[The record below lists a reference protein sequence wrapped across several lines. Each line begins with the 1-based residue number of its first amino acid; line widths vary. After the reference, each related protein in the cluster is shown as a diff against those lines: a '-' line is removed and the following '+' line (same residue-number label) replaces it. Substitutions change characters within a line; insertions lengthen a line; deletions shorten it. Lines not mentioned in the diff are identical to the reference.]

1 MLAQLSTL
9 QTHRIRL
16 IAASHAPTPRRVRA
30 PKWLDLRLVAGVVLV
45 LASVLLGARV
55 ISSANASDSVWAA
68 SRDLAPGTVLSAADL
83 SEVHVRLP
91 AGADAYLPVHTA
103 VLGQS
108 VTRQVTAGE
117 LLPRAALA
125 ATDAATTITVP
136 LASTSAPHVQRGQR
150 VQLWVSTRSCSA
162 IAVLAD
168 VTVQDV
174 QSTGAGAFSSG
185 STQGVVIRVPAPLAG
200 RVITALALDGAVIRA
215 GILSGAAATSDP
227 NDDLPPL
234 DSCAKKP

>member
-1 MLAQLSTL
+1 MSAVVVTS
-9 QTHRIRL
+9 
-16 IAASHAPTPRRVRA
+16 PTPRRVRA

-55 ISSANASDSVWAA
+55 ISSANASDSVWAV
-68 SRDLAPGTVLSAADL
+68 SRDLAPGTVLSAGDL

-91 AGADAYLPVHTA
+91 AGADAYLPVHTV

-150 VQLWVSTRSCSA
+150 IQLWVSTRSCSA

-227 NDDLPPL
+227 NNDLPPL

>member
-1 MLAQLSTL
+1 MSAVVVTS
-9 QTHRIRL
+9 
-16 IAASHAPTPRRVRA
+16 PTPRRVRA
-30 PKWLDLRLVAGVVLV
+30 PKWLDLRLAAGVVLV
-45 LASVLLGARV
+45 LGSVIVGARV
-55 ISSANASDSVWAA
+55 ISNANASDAVWAA
-68 SRDLAPGTVLSAADL
+68 SRDLAPGTVLGADDL
-83 SEVHVRLP
+83 SEVHVRLA
-91 AGADAYLPVHTA
+91 AGGGAYLPVRTV

-136 LASTSAPHVQRGQR
+136 LASANAPPVQRGQR
-150 VQLWVSTRSCSA
+150 LQLWVSTRSCTA

-174 QSTGAGAFSSG
+174 QSTGVGAFSGG
-185 STQGVVIRVPAPLAG
+185 STQGVVIRVPPPLAG

-215 GILSGAAATSDP
+215 GILSGTATTDP
-227 NDDLPPL
+227 NDDLPSL

>member
-1 MLAQLSTL
+1 MFAVVVTS
-9 QTHRIRL
+9 
-16 IAASHAPTPRRVRA
+16 PTPRRVRA

-45 LASVLLGARV
+45 LGSVVVGARV
-55 ISSANASDSVWAA
+55 ISSANASDAVWAA
-68 SRDLAPGTVLSAADL
+68 SRDLAPGTVLSADDL

-91 AGADAYLPVHTA
+91 AGAYLPVRTV

-108 VTRQVTAGE
+108 VTRQLTAGE

-136 LASTSAPHVQRGQR
+136 LTSTNAPRVQRGQR
-150 VQLWVSTRSCSA
+150 LQLWVSTRSCSA
-162 IAVLAD
+162 TAVLAD

-174 QSTGAGAFSSG
+174 QSTGGGAFSGG
-185 STQGVVIRVPAPLAG
+185 STQGVVIRVPPPLAG

-215 GILSGAAATSDP
+215 GILSGTATTDP

>member
-1 MLAQLSTL
+1 MFAVVVTS
-9 QTHRIRL
+9 
-16 IAASHAPTPRRVRA
+16 PTPRRVRA

-45 LASVLLGARV
+45 LGSVVVGARV
-55 ISSANASDSVWAA
+55 ISSANASDAVWAA
-68 SRDLAPGTVLSAADL
+68 SRDLAPGTVLSADDL

-91 AGADAYLPVHTA
+91 AGAGAYLPVRTV

-108 VTRQVTAGE
+108 VTRQLTAGE

-136 LASTSAPHVQRGQR
+136 LTSTNAPRVQRGQR
-150 VQLWVSTRSCSA
+150 LQLWVSTRSCSA
-162 IAVLAD
+162 TAVLAD

-174 QSTGAGAFSSG
+174 QSTGGGAFSGG
-185 STQGVVIRVPAPLAG
+185 STQGVVIRVPPPLAG

-215 GILSGAAATSDP
+215 GILSGTATTDP

>member
-1 MLAQLSTL
+1 MFAVVVTS
-9 QTHRIRL
+9 
-16 IAASHAPTPRRVRA
+16 PTPRRVRA

-45 LASVLLGARV
+45 LGSVVVGARV
-55 ISSANASDSVWAA
+55 ISSANASDAVWAA
-68 SRDLAPGTVLSAADL
+68 SRDLAPGTVLSADDL

-91 AGADAYLPVHTA
+91 ASGGAGAYLPVRTA

-136 LASTSAPHVQRGQR
+136 LTSTNAPRVQRGQR
-150 VQLWVSTRSCSA
+150 LQLWVSTRSCSA
-162 IAVLAD
+162 TAVLAD

-174 QSTGAGAFSSG
+174 QSTGGGAFSRRQHSG
-185 STQGVVIRVPAPLAG
+185 RGDPRATAARGAG
-200 RVITALALDGAVIRA
+200 HHRA
-215 GILSGAAATSDP
+215 GIGRRRDP
-227 NDDLPPL
+227 RRHLVRDGNH
-234 DSCAKKP
+234 

>member
-1 MLAQLSTL
+1 
-9 QTHRIRL
+9 
-16 IAASHAPTPRRVRA
+16 
-30 PKWLDLRLVAGVVLV
+30 
-45 LASVLLGARV
+45 V

-162 IAVLAD
+162 IAVQAD

-215 GILSGAAATSDP
+215 GILSGAAATGDP

>member
-1 MLAQLSTL
+1 MFAVVVTS
-9 QTHRIRL
+9 
-16 IAASHAPTPRRVRA
+16 PTPRRVRA

-45 LASVLLGARV
+45 LGSVIVGARV
-55 ISSANASDSVWAA
+55 ISSANASDAVWAA
-68 SRDLAPGTVLSAADL
+68 SRDLAPGTVLSADDL

-91 AGADAYLPVHTA
+91 AGAGAYLPVRTV

-136 LASTSAPHVQRGQR
+136 LASTNAPRVQRGQR
-150 VQLWVSTRSCSA
+150 LQLWVSTRSCSA
-162 IAVLAD
+162 TAVLAD

-174 QSTGAGAFSSG
+174 QSTGGGAFSGG
-185 STQGVVIRVPAPLAG
+185 STQGVVIRVPPPLAG

-215 GILSGAAATSDP
+215 GILSGTATTDP

>member
-1 MLAQLSTL
+1 MFAVVVTS
-9 QTHRIRL
+9 
-16 IAASHAPTPRRVRA
+16 PTPRRVRA

-45 LASVLLGARV
+45 LGSVVVGARV
-55 ISSANASDSVWAA
+55 ISSANASDAVWAA
-68 SRDLAPGTVLSAADL
+68 SRDLAPGTVLSADDL

-91 AGADAYLPVHTA
+91 AGAGAGAYLPVRTV

-108 VTRQVTAGE
+108 VTRQLTAGE

-136 LASTSAPHVQRGQR
+136 LTSTNAPRVQRGQR
-150 VQLWVSTRSCSA
+150 LQLWVSTRSCSA
-162 IAVLAD
+162 TAVLAD

-174 QSTGAGAFSSG
+174 QSTGGGAFSGG
-185 STQGVVIRVPAPLAG
+185 STQGVVIRVPPPLAG

-215 GILSGAAATSDP
+215 GILSGTATTDP